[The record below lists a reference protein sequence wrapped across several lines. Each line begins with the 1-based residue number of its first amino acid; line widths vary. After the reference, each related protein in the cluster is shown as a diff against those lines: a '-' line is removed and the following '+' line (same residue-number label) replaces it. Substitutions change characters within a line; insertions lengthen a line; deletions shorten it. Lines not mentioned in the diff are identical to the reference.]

1 MKTKNLILCALFIA
15 ISFVGANIKI
25 MGSIAFDSMAG
36 FLGALV
42 LGPLYGAAIGAL
54 GHFLTA
60 LTSGFPLTLPV
71 HIITML
77 DMALTMFAFGVTYN
91 ALKNKNSGIAVVIS
105 ALVGI
110 IINSPIALLM
120 DYPLL
125 IKIMPKAEIIG
136 YLPVLTLA
144 AALNVVIAL
153 VIYKFLPGRL
163 KKYESD

>member
-42 LGPLYGAAIGAL
+42 LGPAYGAAIGAL

-71 HIITML
+71 HIIVML
-77 DMALTMFAFGVTYN
+77 DMALTMFAFAATYKVLRKRN
-91 ALKNKNSGIAVVIS
+91 LGLAVITASIVGVVIN
-105 ALVGI
+105 A
-110 IINSPIALLM
+110 PISLLM
-120 DYPLL
+120 VYPLM
-125 IKIMPKAEIIG
+125 IKVMPKEEIVG
-136 YLPVLTLA
+136 LAPVLTLA
-144 AALNVVIAL
+144 AALNVVIAFL
-153 VIYKFLPGRL
+153 IYKFLPRGL